1 MTAKKSKGRIT
12 VFQPGTSKVWHYRFQ
27 VAGVRVQKSTL
38 LTGKGAAEVV
48 AEEAYAA
55 ALARANGG
63 EPMPTLDQLFG
74 QWLDIN
80 GPVVSDHHLRSIS
93 ATRRLHLYHLG
104 KLRIDD
110 LTTEQVER
118 ARNLHLVDHAPASA
132 NHWLRDIKL
141 VVNWAVKRGVLP
153 ALPWKVK
160 QLKVQKR
167 PRAMLPVATAFQWLA
182 AVDLAARRPAVG
194 TAIRLMFG
202 LGLREGEAISAEWN
216 WFDWER
222 RTYTPGKTK
231 GREAEPIPVPDW
243 LANYLLPL
251 RQVRGLVAG
260 VDGAPLPTGFA
271 RRPMRRANAV
281 CELANVTPHRLRGT
295 FATLLSEQGV
305 PIQDIQK
312 VMRHKDWTTTMGY
325 LETDLGRAAAG
336 QEKIA
341 EKMQNGGAKVARH
354 AKVTQAVQETTD
366 DS

>member
-1 MTAKKSKGRIT
+1 MKKHKGRIT
-12 VFQPGTSKVWHYRFQ
+12 VFRPGAGKVWHYRFQ
-27 VAGVRVQKSTL
+27 VAGMRVQKSTG
-38 LTGKGAAEVV
+38 LTAKGAAEAL

-63 EPMPTLDQLFG
+63 EPMPTLEQLFG
-74 QWLDIN
+74 HWLEVN
-80 GPVVSDHHLRSIS
+80 GPVISGHHRRSIS
-93 ATRRLHLYHLG
+93 TTRRLHLYHLG
-104 KLRIDD
+104 TLRIDD
-110 LTTEQVER
+110 LTTEQIEK

-141 VVNWAVKRGVLP
+141 VVNWAVKRGVIP
-153 ALPWKVK
+153 MLPWNVK

-167 PRAMLPVATAFQWLA
+167 PRAMLPLADALRWLQ
-182 AVDLAARRPAVG
+182 AVDRATKKPAVG
-194 TAIRLMFG
+194 IAIRLMFG
-202 LGLREGEAISAEWN
+202 LGLREGEAITAEWN

-231 GREAEPIPVPDW
+231 GKEADPVPVPDW
-243 LANYLLPL
+243 LLEYLLPK
-251 RQVRGLVAG
+251 RRVRGLVAE
-260 VDGAPLPTGFA
+260 VDGKPLPTGFA
-271 RRPMRRANAV
+271 RRPMARANKL
-281 CELANVTPHRLRGT
+281 CDLANVTPHRLRGT

-305 PIQDIQK
+305 PIQTIQK

-325 LETDLGRAAAG
+325 LEVNLDLAQQG

-354 AKVTQAVQETTD
+354 AKVTQVEQALPD